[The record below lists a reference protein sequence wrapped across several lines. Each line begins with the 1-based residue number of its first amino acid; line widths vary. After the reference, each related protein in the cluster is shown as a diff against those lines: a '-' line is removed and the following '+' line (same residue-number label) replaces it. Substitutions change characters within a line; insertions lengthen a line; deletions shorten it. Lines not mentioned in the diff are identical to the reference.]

1 MEKLI
6 GWAHKLGGVESLWIS
21 KAGHTVLARL
31 MKSQIWHQPTSSVR
45 GSLSK
50 GIMVPAHPD
59 ARHFSLSQYATD
71 AFQAASPAL
80 KLRGSEF
87 E

>member
-1 MEKLI
+1 M
-6 GWAHKLGGVESLWIS
+6 GGVESLWIS

-59 ARHFSLSQYATD
+59 ARHFSLFLYTTGD
-71 AFQAASPAL
+71 LQAATL
-80 KLRGSEF
+80 VLELRGSES